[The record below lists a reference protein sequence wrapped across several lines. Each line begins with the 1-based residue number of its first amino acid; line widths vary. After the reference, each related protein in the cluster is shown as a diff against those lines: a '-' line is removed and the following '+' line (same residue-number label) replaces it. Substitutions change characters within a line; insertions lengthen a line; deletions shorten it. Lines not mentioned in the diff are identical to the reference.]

1 MARKQGVQIHKMDAH
16 AGGDSMQPT
25 TPSAYYIQPPLRWRW
40 LSWITTGISGL
51 GMTIMLFSVIPGLLH
66 PDALAPSPVSP
77 AAQVNVIRMQRPETP
92 VTRNTPPPPAPPQK
106 PKPLPEA
113 APRQIPETNLRL
125 PFEINPQLTGG
136 PVSLAMPPMAAVG
149 RDSFGLP
156 DVFNIN
162 QLDQPLITLTR
173 IPPIY
178 PMHAKRMGVQ
188 GWVKVRFVVT
198 ARGTVEQ
205 VTIVDACPQEVFDR
219 SVTHCVSRWRFK
231 PGTVEGMPVNTWAE
245 TTVTFQL
252 KS

>member
-1 MARKQGVQIHKMDAH
+1 MH
-16 AGGDSMQPT
+16 T
-25 TPSAYYIQPPLRWRW
+25 TSPSAVFFQPSLRWRC

-66 PDALAPSPVSP
+66 PDAMLPSPVSP
-77 AAQVNVIRMQRPETP
+77 AAQVNVIRMRRPETP
-92 VTRNTPPPPAPPQK
+92 VARNMQPPPATPQK

-113 APRQIPETNLRL
+113 APRQMPETNLHL

-136 PVSLAMPPMAAVG
+136 PVSLAMPPMASVG
-149 RDSFGLP
+149 QDSFGLP

-162 QLDQPLITLTR
+162 ELDNPLITLTR

-178 PMHAKRMGVQ
+178 PMQAKRMGVQ

-198 ARGTVEQ
+198 AQGAVERI
-205 VTIVDACPQEVFDR
+205 TIVDASPPDVFER

-231 PGTVEGMPVNTWAE
+231 PGTLEGTPVNTWAE